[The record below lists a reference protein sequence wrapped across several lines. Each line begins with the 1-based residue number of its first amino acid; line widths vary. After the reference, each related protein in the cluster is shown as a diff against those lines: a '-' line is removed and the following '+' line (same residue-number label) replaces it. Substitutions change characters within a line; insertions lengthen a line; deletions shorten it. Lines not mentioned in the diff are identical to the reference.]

1 LKLLNEGIA
10 MESTTIKTV
19 DFIPQYDI
27 LGDIK
32 KVSELDFSIQNAKI
46 VPIVTILCMERG
58 SNVLVPDMG
67 LKEIIRSLPYNDI
80 KDVYSI
86 LESINAHLTHYTGFQ
101 NRVYID
107 ETDPKTDYKKG
118 ELVIRIDIEGVVDP
132 LKVNVNKANT
142 IFVRHPSLFMGK

>member
-1 LKLLNEGIA
+1 MDVLP
-10 MESTTIKTV
+10 TIKTV

-46 VPIVTILCMERG
+46 IPIITILCMERG
-58 SNVLVPDMG
+58 SNVLFPEMG
-67 LKEIIRSLPYNDI
+67 LRETLRSLPYNEI

-86 LESINAHLTHYTGFQ
+86 LESITSHLAHYTGFQ

-107 ETDPKTDYKKG
+107 ETDPKTNFEKG
-118 ELVIRIDIEGVVDP
+118 ELVLRIDIDGVIDP
-132 LKVNVNKANT
+132 VKVGVNKANT
-142 IFVRHPSLFMGK
+142 IFVKHPSIFMGKYEELDHGK